1 VFSIGDVAATG
12 GNKAA
17 APGYAQA
24 GIATQNIVNMIAGRS
39 ERVEYVPAVPG
50 IHLAIGLVRRVFFAS
65 QRDST
70 DTDIADTAFVRDVLR
85 SSGTG
90 ARTSFSIYRVGGWGL
105 GGGQALV

>member
-1 VFSIGDVAATG
+1 MFSIGDVAATG

-50 IHLAIGLVRRVFFAS
+50 IHLAIGLVRLSAS
-65 QRDST
+65 QRDLT
-70 DTDIADTAFVRDVLR
+70 TLTLWAAFVRDVLR

-90 ARTSFSIYRVGGWGL
+90 GRTGFSIYRVGGWGL
-105 GGGQALV
+105 GGCQALV